1 MISVFHFII
10 LYNNGKTKVTLEY
23 WKDYKLR
30 YRKIYLQQDWL
41 TSHFSNLCCV
51 WLDKKV
57 GRRIFCVTGLWV
69 VFILIRKW
77 SRARHDFTS
86 RIYAAFS
93 SSCWL
98 MRRAR
103 LKKKWTSATSWQP
116 SSRRPHHTTYF
127 TSPRFFYF
135 SARAASSLCWHQF
148 FLYHFRQDCMYHLL
162 SALSAVGKQQNDN
175 F

>member
-86 RIYAAFS
+86 RICS
-93 SSCWL
+93 L
-98 MRRAR
+98 Q
-103 LKKKWTSATSWQP
+103 QP
-116 SSRRPHHTTYF
+116 SSCADEKSEIEKKMDKCDIMATFFKKASSHYLF
-127 TSPRFFYF
+127 YLTSILLLLC
-135 SARAASSLCWHQF
+135 AASSLCWHQF